1 MPSRPPHLNRNG
13 QKVEFKREHVQS
25 DSVVHLSAKEAEV
38 LSHLDHR
45 LTDEDR
51 YLLSV
56 AKPDQRA
63 SMFARLDALAALRS
77 GEIDVE
83 EAARKAGVSLP
94 TFYRLRKAWDVAEG
108 RGLRSVSGS
117 TGRKPRGAGRRAVR
131 DEARR
136 HAIDLLKNDVLADL
150 PVKTLARLV
159 RKATKDGVSLEVAE
173 AVVRSVRLEQSRSIV
188 DTDESPFGGELV
200 VDACAVSMTIFDDE
214 DATPRQA
221 ILATV
226 MEVSTGLILAV
237 NLCTERNA
245 AFGQAMALRQALH
258 YVKWNGLDVSRKDR
272 TRITVSVAPS
282 ADPAFAHFVQVL
294 KGSIGEENVKSEGS
308 RRFGR
313 STIAVIGRR
322 LGRLLLLPAS
332 TEKSIAD
339 APPGQSAK
347 TLFSFK
353 EASAIVVQSVS
364 EHNHPI
370 LQLLHRKKILTP
382 SATYISKI
390 GRMTDA
396 LQQAMP
402 FSPYGLRGAPPLRR
416 FAK

>member
-1 MPSRPPHLNRNG
+1 
-13 QKVEFKREHVQS
+13 VEFEREHVQS
-25 DSVVHLSAKEAEV
+25 DSAVNLSAKEAEV

-56 AKPDQRA
+56 AKSDQRA
-63 SMFARLDALAALRS
+63 SMFARLEALAALRS

-83 EAARKAGVSLP
+83 EASRRAKVSVP

-117 TGRKPRGAGRRAVR
+117 TGRKPRGAGRKAVR

-136 HAIDLLKNDVLADL
+136 HALDLLKNGVLADL

-173 AVVRSVRLEQSRSIV
+173 AVVRSVRLEQSRSMV
-188 DTDESPFGGELV
+188 DADESAFGRELV
-200 VDACAVSMTIFDDE
+200 VDACAVSMSIFNDE

-245 AFGQAMALRQALH
+245 AFGQAMALRQAFH
-258 YVKWNGLDVSRKDR
+258 YVKWNGLDVSRKER
-272 TRITVSVAPS
+272 TRLTVSVAPA

-294 KGSIGEENVKSEGS
+294 NGSIGEENVKSEGP

-332 TEKSIAD
+332 TEKSIDD
-339 APPGQSAK
+339 AAGQSAK
-347 TLFSFK
+347 TLFSSK
-353 EASAIVVQSVS
+353 EASAIVVQSVT

-370 LQLLHRKKILTP
+370 LELLRRKNILTSP
-382 SATYISKI
+382 ASDSSKA
-390 GRMTDA
+390 GRMIEVLLKA
-396 LQQAMP
+396 VP
-402 FSPYGLRGAPPLRR
+402 FSPYDLRGAPPNIM
-416 FAK
+416 FKK